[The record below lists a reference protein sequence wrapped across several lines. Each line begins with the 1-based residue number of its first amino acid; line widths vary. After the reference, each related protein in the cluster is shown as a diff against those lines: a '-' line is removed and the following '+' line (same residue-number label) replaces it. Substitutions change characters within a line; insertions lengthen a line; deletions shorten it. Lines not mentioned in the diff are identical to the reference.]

1 MPNPIVALLDVPG
14 SPRFSA
20 AGFLARLPI
29 SMEGI
34 AIVLLVS
41 AASGQYAKAGLVSA
55 TFSLSAAA
63 LQPQLAR
70 IVDQR
75 GQSRVAPV
83 QVVLA
88 ALGTL
93 TLVALSVGHA
103 PLWSLLVA
111 AAVGGGFQPSI
122 GPMVRARWAYLI
134 TEPGLLRAAFSL
146 ESVIDEI
153 VFVVGPPLAVFL
165 ASSAGPPTAVRAT
178 VAIMVVGTALLL
190 VQRGSEPPP
199 RPASIHDGVAAI
211 RRPVVRF
218 VVVMMVMMGGLF
230 GAQEIATV
238 GFAGQRGHALWAGP
252 LLALAAVGSASA
264 GLVYGSHPTT
274 IPLRRQLV
282 FFGSLAPLSVVLL
295 PLTTNVWL
303 LGVLMF
309 VSGTVVAPMLICAFA
324 LVEASVPS
332 GRLTEGLTWTV
343 TGITLGYSLGAAVTG
358 PAVDHLG
365 TPHAYLVALGFGL
378 LTALTVLVGR
388 RFMGPTAGGSGE
400 AGDDADVAAE
410 LTGESGCASS

>member
-1 MPNPIVALLDVPG
+1 
-14 SPRFSA
+14 
-20 AGFLARLPI
+20 
-29 SMEGI
+29 
-34 AIVLLVS
+34 
-41 AASGQYAKAGLVSA
+41 
-55 TFSLSAAA
+55 
-63 LQPQLAR
+63 
-70 IVDQR
+70 
-75 GQSRVAPV
+75 
-83 QVVLA
+83 
-88 ALGTL
+88 
-93 TLVALSVGHA
+93 
-103 PLWSLLVA
+103 
-111 AAVGGGFQPSI
+111 
-122 GPMVRARWAYLI
+122 
-134 TEPGLLRAAFSL
+134 
-146 ESVIDEI
+146 
-153 VFVVGPPLAVFL
+153 
-165 ASSAGPPTAVRAT
+165 
-178 VAIMVVGTALLL
+178 MVVGTALLL